1 MEANKTG
8 NIRTTYKIRRVR
20 KTTVAV
26 KKQWVLHICL
36 CVLVSVR
43 VDLFIQHATR
53 KRYAVSSA
61 ASLAPPYFS
70 TLSHKRHDFRKK
82 VTEHKMRV
90 LIFSTTFI
98 SNISHPKKNSATY
111 CHKCEKSFM

>member
-1 MEANKTG
+1 MFLQQPTRILKIRVVSQKGRDMRMEANKTG

-26 KKQWVLHICL
+26 KKQWVLHTCL

-53 KRYAVSSA
+53 MRYAVSSA
-61 ASLAPPYFS
+61 ASLAPLYFS
-70 TLSHKRHDFRKK
+70 TLSHKRHNFRKK
-82 VTEHKMRV
+82 
-90 LIFSTTFI
+90 S
-98 SNISHPKKNSATY
+98 Y
-111 CHKCEKSFM
+111 